1 MKIIGQKLLVKM
13 KARMRIVLLLLPC
26 LATLTFGLDV
36 GVVISRARRAL
47 EEEDRVNMESGAKS
61 TTRRKVTKR
70 SVKVTFLCT

>member
-1 MKIIGQKLLVKM
+1 
-13 KARMRIVLLLLPC
+13 MRIVLLLLPC